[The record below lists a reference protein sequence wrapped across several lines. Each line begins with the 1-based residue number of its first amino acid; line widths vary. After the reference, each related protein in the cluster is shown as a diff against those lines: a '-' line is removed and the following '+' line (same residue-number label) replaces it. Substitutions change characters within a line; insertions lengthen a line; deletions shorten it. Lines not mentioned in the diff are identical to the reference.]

1 MRRAATWSLAAA
13 FAATAV
19 FATAAHSREPTGNIV
34 ADAFLRTLEQNGYQ
48 DVTTGT
54 VTRDSGETVLAGI
67 SAKNASGAAVTIEEV
82 TIQGGLINADNEL
95 RAEVIVYTDLQM
107 DDPAAGGQSSV
118 GKITVTAPRFPVG
131 VTSDV
136 ALTSFLGEF
145 DALALESVA
154 MAVPDGGDITVKSMT
169 AEVSERDLAVAASGK
184 FAVDDFILDVSMM
197 DPEAVAQ
204 LNALGY
210 DALTIDLSGD
220 ARWEAQS
227 GRATV
232 SDLSVSVVDLGGLS
246 LIATIDGLTP
256 ENVTALSAG
265 VNDFNQLLTVL
276 QSVTVGAMTLTYED
290 DGLTNRVLD
299 ATTKQTGEA
308 RQTLVDGLL
317 TALSQATGTLGDAD
331 LEQSVQTA
339 ARTFLNDPGTIELNA
354 APAAP
359 IPMAQL
365 IGAAM
370 MSPQMVPQLLNLTI
384 TARP

>member
-1 MRRAATWSLAAA
+1 MRRAAIWSTAAA
-13 FAATAV
+13 FAATALL
-19 FATAAHSREPTGNIV
+19 ATAAHAREPTGNIV

-54 VTRDSGETVLAGI
+54 VTRDSGETVLANI
-67 SAKNASGAAVTIEEV
+67 SAKNASGAAVTIQEV

-95 RAEVIVYTDLQM
+95 RAEVIVYSDLQM
-107 DDPAAGGQSSV
+107 DDPEAGGTSSV
-118 GKITVTAPRFPVG
+118 GRITVTSPRFPVG
-131 VTSDV
+131 ATSDV
-136 ALTSFLGEF
+136 VLTSFLGEF
-145 DALALESVA
+145 DALALEEVA
-154 MAVPDGGDITVKSMT
+154 MAVPDGGDITIKSMT
-169 AEVSERDLAVAASGK
+169 AEVSERNLAVAAGGK
-184 FAVDDFILDVSMM
+184 FTVDDFILDVSMM

-204 LNALGY
+204 LNSLGY
-210 DALTIDLSGD
+210 EELTIDLSGD
-220 ARWEAQS
+220 ARWEAES

-232 SDLSVSVVDLGGLS
+232 SELSVSVVDLGGLS
-246 LIATIDGLTP
+246 LVATIDGLTP
-256 ENVTALSAG
+256 DNVQALGAG

-276 QSVTVGAMTLTYED
+276 QSVTIGAMTLTYED

-299 ATTKQTGEA
+299 ATAEQTGEG

-317 TALSQATGTLGDAD
+317 TALSQATGALGDAD
-331 LEQSVQTA
+331 LEQSVQAA
-339 ARTFLNDPGTIELNA
+339 ARTFLNDPGTVELNA